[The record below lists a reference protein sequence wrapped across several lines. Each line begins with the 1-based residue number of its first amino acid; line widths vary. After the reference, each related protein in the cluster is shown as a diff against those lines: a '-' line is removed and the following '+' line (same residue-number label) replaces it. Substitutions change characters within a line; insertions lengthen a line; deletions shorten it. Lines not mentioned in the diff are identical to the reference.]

1 MLRIS
6 RRWGI
11 YITQVGPGSSPHSCS
26 PMEFEIAEKCNY
38 SFAQFLEVKELNIYT
53 PKKDPFI
60 ANSRVY
66 PIKY

>member
-1 MLRIS
+1 
-6 RRWGI
+6 
-11 YITQVGPGSSPHSCS
+11 
-26 PMEFEIAEKCNY
+26 MEFEIAEKCNY